1 MALWVGQTMAT
12 QLNKVAYIT
21 GSSSGLGKALS
32 ELLLGHDYF
41 VIGIA
46 RTVSIE
52 HANYQHVFLDLANI
66 NQVVDFQ
73 FLVDGKEV
81 LLINN
86 AGIIGDILPI
96 GQTTSTS
103 LQEISNVNI
112 LAPQILINTFLATFL
127 TKSTKGH
134 IVNISSG
141 AGKNPI
147 DSWAAYCA
155 SKAALDL
162 FSQTVALEF
171 QLNGNHTWNIHSI
184 APGVVDT
191 PMQAHIRNTSPE
203 KFKSLNRFIEL
214 KQNGDLVSPE
224 KTAQKIFTV
233 INHPEKFKNTVLSVR
248 DF

>member
-1 MALWVGQTMAT
+1 MALLVGQTMAT

-21 GSSSGLGKALS
+21 GSSSGLGKALA
-32 ELLLGHDYF
+32 ELLLDQEYF

-46 RTVSIE
+46 RTVTIK
-52 HANYQHVFLDLANI
+52 HPRYQHFFVDLVNL
-66 NQVVDFQ
+66 NQVADFK
-73 FLVDGKEV
+73 FEVDGKEV

-86 AGIIGDILPI
+86 AGIIGTIAPI

-103 LQEISNVNI
+103 LQEIGNVNL
-112 LAPQILINTFLATFL
+112 LAPQILINNFLATFL
-127 TKSTKGH
+127 TKSLKGH

-162 FSQTVALEF
+162 FSQTVALEL
-171 QLNGNHTWNIHSI
+171 QLNQNNTWNIHSI

-191 PMQAHIRNTSPE
+191 SMQAHIRGTSPE
-203 KFKSLNRFIEL
+203 KFKSLSRFIEL

-224 KTAQKIFTV
+224 KTAQKIYTL
-233 INHPEKFKNTVLSVR
+233 INNPEKFKNTILSVR

>member
-1 MALWVGQTMAT
+1 MAS

-21 GSSSGLGKALS
+21 GSSSGLGKALA
-32 ELLLGHDYF
+32 ELLLDHDYV

-46 RTVSIE
+46 RTASIE
-52 HANYQHVFLDLANI
+52 HANYQHVFLDLANLDE
-66 NQVVDFQ
+66 VAAFKFEVEAE
-73 FLVDGKEV
+73 EV

-86 AGIIGDILPI
+86 AGMIGEIAPV
-96 GQTTSTS
+96 GQTTPTS
-103 LQEISNVNI
+103 LQEIGNVNI
-112 LAPQILINTFLATFL
+112 IAPQILMNSFLATFL

-171 QLNGNHTWNIHSI
+171 QLNGNHMWNIHSI

-203 KFKSLNRFIEL
+203 NFKSLNRFIEL

-224 KTAQKIFTV
+224 KTALKIFTL

>member
-1 MALWVGQTMAT
+1 VALWVGQTMAS

-21 GSSSGLGKALS
+21 GSSSGLGKALA
-32 ELLLGHDYF
+32 ELLLDHDYF
-41 VIGIA
+41 VIGIS
-46 RTVSIE
+46 RTASIE
-52 HANYQHVFLDLANI
+52 HVNYQHVFLDLANI

-73 FLVDGKEV
+73 FQVDGKEV

-103 LQEISNVNI
+103 LQEVSNVNI

-171 QLNGNHTWNIHSI
+171 QLNGNHKWHIHSI

-224 KTAQKIFTV
+224 ITAQKIFAL

>member
-1 MALWVGQTMAT
+1 MAS

-21 GSSSGLGKALS
+21 GSSSGLGKALA
-32 ELLLGHDYF
+32 ELLLDHDYF

-46 RTVSIE
+46 RTSKIV

-73 FLVDGKEV
+73 FQVERKDV

-103 LQEISNVNI
+103 LQEISNINI
-112 LAPQILINTFLATFL
+112 LAPQILINNFLATFL
-127 TKSTKGH
+127 SKSTKGH

-171 QLNGNHTWNIHSI
+171 QLNGNHTWSIHSI

-224 KTAQKIFTV
+224 KTAQKIFTL
-233 INHPEKFKNTVLSVR
+233 IIHPEKFKNTVLSVR